1 MTYNLMEY
9 QRRLMNLTTMPE
21 SSKTLNI
28 AYTTTDTKVSER
40 VHLIDGYSFI
50 SSVGGNLGLFI
61 GFSFLSF
68 LFEAYEWIV
77 SIISKSSQHRF

>member
-1 MTYNLMEY
+1 MASNLVKY
-9 QRRLMNLTTMPE
+9 QRIILNMTARPE
-21 SSKTLNI
+21 DSKTLAI

-68 LFEAYEWIV
+68 LFEAYDWIV
-77 SIISKSSQHRF
+77 SKISQSSQHRF